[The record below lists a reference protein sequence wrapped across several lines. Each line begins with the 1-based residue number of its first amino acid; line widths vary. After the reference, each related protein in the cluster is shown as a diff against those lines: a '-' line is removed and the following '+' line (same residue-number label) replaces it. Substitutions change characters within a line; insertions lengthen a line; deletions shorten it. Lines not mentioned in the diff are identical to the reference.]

1 MKRTSS
7 YKSIFF
13 GLMILGSLSGG
24 MLLHGQTSPV
34 VPGQDSSSDLAI
46 AVGKTVL
53 LDFAQPVKRVAIG
66 SSEIAEVRAT
76 SPNEVMVSGRGA
88 GVTSLIVWN
97 KAGDR
102 QFFNVTVHS
111 TKFEAQDKLDGV
123 RREMARELP
132 GQNVQ
137 LTMEN
142 GSVFL
147 NGTVNDLASSERAEK
162 IAATAVGD
170 KNKVVNM
177 LYSKVPAAEKQIL
190 LKVKFA
196 SLDRSKAK
204 QMGINLFDLG
214 LGGAVG
220 SLSTGQFSTTS
231 ITGSASAGYTATQSA
246 VTTGLLMFPGLSGAG
261 MQIQALETA
270 GITEVLAEP
279 NLVAAN
285 GQQAS
290 FLAGGEYPFPIAQT
304 SSSGSTITIQWKEY
318 GVRLSFIPTIT
329 PRGTI
334 KLQVAPE
341 VSALDTAN
349 AVTVDGTT
357 VPALTI
363 RKVKTE
369 AELAAGQTIVIGG
382 LLDNRE
388 TEVFEKIPF
397 LGDIPVLGKFFQ
409 SKEKTRKNTELIVS
423 VTPELID
430 PIPAGHPVPEVNM
443 PSPFLPANSSDP
455 MHHPDG
461 PTTPGVQS
469 DVMPVEK
476 LVESMKEEKQLEEVS
491 ASSKSSSGSSSS
503 GASTSH

>member
-1 MKRTSS
+1 
-7 YKSIFF
+7 
-13 GLMILGSLSGG
+13 
-24 MLLHGQTSPV
+24 
-34 VPGQDSSSDLAI
+34 
-46 AVGKTVL
+46 
-53 LDFAQPVKRVAIG
+53 
-66 SSEIAEVRAT
+66 
-76 SPNEVMVSGRGA
+76 
-88 GVTSLIVWN
+88 
-97 KAGDR
+97 
-102 QFFNVTVHS
+102 
-111 TKFEAQDKLDGV
+111 
-123 RREMARELP
+123 
-132 GQNVQ
+132 
-137 LTMEN
+137 
-142 GSVFL
+142 
-147 NGTVNDLASSERAEK
+147 
-162 IAATAVGD
+162 
-170 KNKVVNM
+170 
-177 LYSKVPAAEKQIL
+177 
-190 LKVKFA
+190 
-196 SLDRSKAK
+196 
-204 QMGINLFDLG
+204 
-214 LGGAVG
+214 
-220 SLSTGQFSTTS
+220 
-231 ITGSASAGYTATQSA
+231 
-246 VTTGLLMFPGLSGAG
+246 